1 MTAEMN
7 TAFSLNTLEGMT
19 LGSAY
24 AAALL
29 EDQPP
34 TCSDEELEES
44 VVFPSLLIVVEF
56 KLEFLLQ
63 VRSTNL

>member
-1 MTAEMN
+1 MYSQVKSKVN
-7 TAFSLNTLEGMT
+7 S
-19 LGSAY
+19 Y
-24 AAALL
+24 LL
-29 EDQPP
+29 P
-34 TCSDEELEES
+34 DEELEES